1 MRRRPP
7 RATLTDTLFPYTTR
21 VRSINKAD
29 RPGTKETRRDLERM
43 LDLTGTS
50 GWRTPVV
57 ATTASTGEGVD
68 ELWSAIRAHRT
79 HLEEAGQDRKSVV
92 SGKSVSVRVDLG
104 GPRNIKKKKNKNN
117 TTRHISQNHIRQ

>member
-50 GWRTPVV
+50 GWRPPVV
-57 ATTASTGEGVD
+57 ATTASTGEGRSEEHTS
-68 ELWSAIRAHRT
+68 ELQSLMRISYAVFC
-79 HLEEAGQDRKSVV
+79 L
-92 SGKSVSVRVDLG
+92 
-104 GPRNIKKKKNKNN
+104 KKKHNAITKV
-117 TTRHISQNHIRQ
+117 TLPIHHPSQLHTPLMTN